1 MKIVH
6 LLLHYH
12 IGKENNTLVTTKT
25 VGPFYNGYLGNGIK
39 VIAIIEKFHLILTGD
54 NFQVA
59 CVLCLKGQCRELRMR
74 AFALSR

>member
-1 MKIVH
+1 M
-6 LLLHYH
+6 
-12 IGKENNTLVTTKT
+12 
-25 VGPFYNGYLGNGIK
+25 
-39 VIAIIEKFHLILTGD
+39 IAIIEKFHLILTSD